1 MRPSARSLSKVLH
14 SGRANER
21 ETCRR
26 GRWDCI
32 SYVWAVVWAIH
43 GQVAAACPASCQCAC
58 MRVAERLNN
67 QAPRLTWS
75 WMRERASPQPYL
87 QSSSSSMACLLR
99 PSLPLSSS
107 AISACAD
114 RHGPDKCCMAACA
127 AAPHA
132 AALPLHLS
140 LLWRGLSQCIL
151 VRPVGPE
158 PPLEALS
165 RDPQPTVVAW
175 HVVRDERRREFLCQ
189 H

>member
-1 MRPSARSLSKVLH
+1 MGDRAGSRSSVLLPPRRARGPGSGADPESARLVATGH
-14 SGRANER
+14 SHRAQSPQR
-21 ETCRR
+21 
-26 GRWDCI
+26 
-32 SYVWAVVWAIH
+32 
-43 GQVAAACPASCQCAC
+43 AA
-58 MRVAERLNN
+58 RRLNN
-67 QAPRLTWS
+67 QAPRLTWP

-87 QSSSSSMACLLR
+87 QSSSSSMACLLS

-175 HVVRDERRREFLCQ
+175 HVVRDERRREFLRQ